1 MLRGS
6 VIGKITRMAYQISRP
21 SDDTDRTLWMGD
33 LSPDWDQAFIAE
45 AFARMGEEVTNVK
58 IVFDKHSGK
67 QAGYCFI
74 EFADRD
80 SARRAML
87 HINGKAIPKSK
98 PCAAFNLSFANSP
111 NAPYTEY
118 NLFVNNVP
126 QDMDDAA
133 LFLIF
138 GERYESCRGAKV
150 YRNTDGTSKGLGF
163 VRFSDQTDQQRAL
176 LEMNKYRVDGK
187 QLILKLAQPKYR
199 APRQP
204 RHLQQQTQHNV
215 TGYDTNTNYLQTQ
228 DNGTASVAPPTSLAS
243 YYPYNT
249 TSVTHSVNTYNAPYT
264 FPPVHPRTT
273 PQQAVSEQYY
283 SCVIGGAVASYEV
296 TGIEPVED
304 ESAEQSNEYLL
315 RNGEE
320 FYEALEQSR
329 WSKVVFDANMCESD
343 LLKVLG

>member
-1 MLRGS
+1 
-6 VIGKITRMAYQISRP
+6 MAYQISRP
-21 SDDTDRTLWMGD
+21 NDDTDRTLWMGD

-87 HINGKAIPKSK
+87 HINGKIIPKSK

-150 YRNTDGTSKGLGF
+150 YRNTDGTSKGLGSSSSS
-163 VRFSDQTDQQRAL
+163 R
-176 LEMNKYRVDGK
+176 
-187 QLILKLAQPKYR
+187 
-199 APRQP
+199 
-204 RHLQQQTQHNV
+204 QQQQQQQQAQHIV
-215 TGYDTNTNYLQTQ
+215 TGYDTTTNYLHTQ
-228 DNGTASVAPPTSLAS
+228 DNGAAPVTSPTSVAS
-243 YYPYNT
+243 YYPYNAAPV
-249 TSVTHSVNTYNAPYT
+249 TSAHPVNTYHAQYT
-264 FPPVHPRTT
+264 YPPTPRTT
-273 PQQAVSEQYY
+273 PQQTVSEQYY
-283 SCVIGGAVASYEV
+283 SCVVGGAIVSYEMCGV
-296 TGIEPVED
+296 EPVED
-304 ESAEQSNEYLL
+304 ESAEQSNEYVLE
-315 RNGEE
+315 NGEE

-329 WSKVVFDANMCESD
+329 WSKVVFDANMCEDD
-343 LLKVLG
+343 LLKALG

>member
-1 MLRGS
+1 
-6 VIGKITRMAYQISRP
+6 
-21 SDDTDRTLWMGD
+21 MGD

-74 EFADRD
+74 EFADRE

-87 HINGKAIPKSK
+87 HINGKIIPKSK
-98 PCAAFNLSFANSP
+98 PFAAFNLSFANSP

-204 RHLQQQTQHNV
+204 RNLQQQQQQQPQHNV
-215 TGYDTNTNYLQTQ
+215 TGYDITNNYLQTQ
-228 DNGTASVAPPTSLAS
+228 ENVTASIASPTAVTS

-249 TSVTHSVNTYNAPYT
+249 PPVTTAHSVNTYHAPYNY
-264 FPPVHPRTT
+264 PPVQPRTT
-273 PQQAVSEQYY
+273 PQQAVCEQYY
-283 SCVIGGAVASYEV
+283 SCVVGGAIVSYEACGV
-296 TGIEPVED
+296 EPVED
-304 ESAEQSNEYLL
+304 VSAEQSNEYVLQ
-315 RNGEE
+315 NGEE

-329 WSKVVFDANMCESD
+329 WSKVVFDANMCEDD

>member
-1 MLRGS
+1 MIFR
-6 VIGKITRMAYQISRP
+6 
-21 SDDTDRTLWMGD
+21 
-33 LSPDWDQAFIAE
+33 
-45 AFARMGEEVTNVK
+45 
-58 IVFDKHSGK
+58 
-67 QAGYCFI
+67 
-74 EFADRD
+74 
-80 SARRAML
+80 
-87 HINGKAIPKSK
+87 
-98 PCAAFNLSFANSP
+98 
-111 NAPYTEY
+111 YTEY

-204 RHLQQQTQHNV
+204 RHLQQQQQQQVQHNV
-215 TGYDTNTNYLQTQ
+215 TGYDTTSNYLQPQ
-228 DNGTASVAPPTSLAS
+228 DNVVASVTSPTSVAS
-243 YYPYNT
+243 YYPYSAT
-249 TSVTHSVNTYNAPYT
+249 PMTSAHSVNTYHAPYT
-264 FPPVHPRTT
+264 FSPVHSRTTT

-283 SCVIGGAVASYEV
+283 SCVIGGAVVSYEMCGV
-296 TGIEPVED
+296 EPIED
-304 ESAEQSNEYLL
+304 ESAEESNEYILQ
-315 RNGEE
+315 NGEE

-329 WSKVVFDANMCESD
+329 WSKVVFDANMCEDD

>member
-1 MLRGS
+1 
-6 VIGKITRMAYQISRP
+6 MAYQISRP
-21 SDDTDRTLWMGD
+21 NDDTDRTLWMGD
-33 LSPDWDQAFIAE
+33 LSPDWDQAFIAD

-58 IVFDKHSGK
+58 IVFDKQNGK

-74 EFADRD
+74 EFADRE

-87 HINGKAIPKSK
+87 HINGKIIPKSR
-98 PCAAFNLSFANSP
+98 PCSAFNLSFANSP

-204 RHLQQQTQHNV
+204 RHLQQQQQQQQAQPNA
-215 TGYDTNTNYLQTQ
+215 TGYDTTNNYLQTQ
-228 DNGTASVAPPTSLAS
+228 ENVASSLASPTSVAS

-249 TSVTHSVNTYNAPYT
+249 QPVTTAHSVNTYHAPYT
-264 FPPVHPRTT
+264 YPPAQPRTT
-273 PQQAVSEQYY
+273 PQQTVSEQYY
-283 SCVIGGAVASYEV
+283 SCVVGGAIVSYEMC
-296 TGIEPVED
+296 GIEPVED
-304 ESAEQSNEYLL
+304 ESVEKSNEYVLA
-315 RNGEE
+315 NGEE

-329 WSKVVFDANMCESD
+329 WSKVVFDANMCEDD